1 MKSHTLT
8 YIHTYISIIL
18 MYLYPFF
25 FTPQKCGVHADE
37 EPKGK
42 IKGES
47 DVSAVRESGQGNEPC
62 HSQKLLW
69 CK

>member
-1 MKSHTLT
+1 
-8 YIHTYISIIL
+8 